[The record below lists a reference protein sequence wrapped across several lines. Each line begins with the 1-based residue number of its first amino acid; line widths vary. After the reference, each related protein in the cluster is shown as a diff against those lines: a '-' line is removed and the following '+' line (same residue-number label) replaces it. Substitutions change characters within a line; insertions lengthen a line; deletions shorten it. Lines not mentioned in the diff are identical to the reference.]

1 MRIFLGILLGI
12 MLLAAIFYRQILRE
26 IGNFLIVQ
34 DELTQVDAM
43 FVLSG
48 NSFDR
53 GREAAVL
60 YKQGW
65 SPKVV
70 CLGGETNPSL
80 ELYGICDLSF
90 EATRRVLQEN
100 GVPIAAIDSLAEGT
114 STFEE
119 FEAITRYCKSRKLDK
134 IMVVSSLFH
143 TRRIDEFFRLPL
155 KFEGIDLILRGA
167 DENAFEEEA
176 WWKEE
181 PGLLFV
187 NSEYIKLFYY
197 WLKF

>member
-1 MRIFLGILLGI
+1 MRIILGTVLGALLLLGI
-12 MLLAAIFYRQILRE
+12 FNRPILRE
-26 IGNFLIVQ
+26 MGRFLIVQ
-34 DELTQVDAM
+34 DELSQVDAM

-53 GREAAVL
+53 GREAADL
-60 YKQGW
+60 YRVGW
-65 SPKVV
+65 APRVV

-90 EATRRVLQEN
+90 ESTRRVLQGN
-100 GVPIAAIDSLAEGT
+100 GVPITAIDSLAEGT

-119 FEAITRYCKSRKLDK
+119 FEAITRYCKQRNLDK

-143 TRRIDEFFRLPL
+143 TRRIDEFFRLRL
-155 KFEGIDLILRGA
+155 KFEGIDLVLRGA

-176 WWKEE
+176 WWREE
-181 PGLLFV
+181 SGLLFV